1 MVGPMSDPR
10 FSFANERTF
19 LAWVRTALGLIAG
32 AAALHAL
39 DTGWPD
45 GVVRLLSAVLALTAG
60 ACGVLAWRHWSRAE
74 AAIREGREVPPS
86 YGHVV
91 ITIVLVSVALVVVV
105 LALA

>member
-1 MVGPMSDPR
+1 MSDPR
-10 FSFANERTF
+10 YSFANERTF

-60 ACGVLAWRHWSRAE
+60 ACSLLAWRSWSRAE
-74 AAIREGREVPPS
+74 AAIREGRDVPAS
-86 YGHVV
+86 HGHVV
-91 ITIVLVSVALVVVV
+91 ITIVLVGVALVVLV

>member
-1 MVGPMSDPR
+1 MVGSMSDPR

-60 ACGVLAWRHWSRAE
+60 ACSLLAWRHWSRAE
-74 AAIREGREVPPS
+74 AAIREGREVPAS
-86 YGHVV
+86 YGHIV
-91 ITIVLVSVALVVVV
+91 ITSVLVGVALVVLV
-105 LALA
+105 LALV